1 MYHLTS
7 CDNFNYVVV
16 IRTIHHETFEV
27 SNLVVLR
34 EPQVVRVE
42 TSIMSPPLLQEE
54 KRKKRRPSRF
64 EKSRVL
70 RGRSRRR
77 SRSREHISLFG
88 VRQSLLT

>member
-7 CDNFNYVVV
+7 CDNFNYVVG

-42 TSIMSPPLLQEE
+42 TSIMLPLFF
-54 KRKKRRPSRF
+54 KKRNVRNAGEVALKKKGCCEVGVAGAAAAVS
-64 EKSRVL
+64 
-70 RGRSRRR
+70 
-77 SRSREHISLFG
+77 ISLYSG
-88 VRQSLLT
+88 SVKVC